1 MSILTNSVIESM
13 LGGRVL
19 GTEAYNSLCPTDAV
33 KAQYI
38 KMADA
43 AVVSAAR
50 KGGYST
56 VSSTGPVPALGTEAN
71 DMLQAMAFKVWIR
84 LAYGYG
90 KAVAVNPEIDA
101 HLPDPSE
108 LYSQADGARIDLP
121 GMERDL
127 LGGDGG
133 SDLQSG
139 GTLSSPTVAQFGQAR
154 LRWM

>member
-1 MSILTNSVIESM
+1 MILNDSYIENM
-13 LGGRVL
+13 LGGRII
-19 GTEAYNSLCPTDAV
+19 GTEAYNALAPTAAV

-38 KMADA
+38 EAADA
-43 AVVSAAR
+43 AVVAAAR

-56 VSSTGPVPALGTEAN
+56 VSSTGPVPVAGEALAI
-71 DMLQAMAFKVWIR
+71 LRCMAFKVWIR
-84 LAYGYG
+84 LAYGYS

-133 SDLQSG
+133 SDLAPG
-139 GTLSSPTVAQFGQAR
+139 GTLSSPSQAQFGQAK
-154 LRWM
+154 LRWF